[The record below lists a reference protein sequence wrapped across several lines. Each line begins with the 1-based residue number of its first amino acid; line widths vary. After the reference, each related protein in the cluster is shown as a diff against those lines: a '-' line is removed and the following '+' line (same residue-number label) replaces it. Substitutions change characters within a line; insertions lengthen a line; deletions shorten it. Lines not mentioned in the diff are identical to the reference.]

1 MESQEGRR
9 ENGAEAIL
17 EDIILLQN
25 DERQQL
31 KHIENPKQDD
41 DYKGNISLLIN
52 IRL

>member
-31 KHIENPKQDD
+31 KHTENPKQD